1 MLHAMLRASSR
12 ALVLLVMAVVPTG
25 HTAAQTASSADGLWS
40 AIDEAQVAR
49 SAEPRRLVPQR
60 YRTQQLDRTRLA
72 DLLKAAPLEAQTA
85 AAESSLELS
94 LPTPEGDY
102 ARFRIVE
109 SPIMEAALAAKFP
122 EIRTYLGQG
131 IDDPTA
137 TLRFDVSPQGF
148 RAQVIGWRGSYY
160 VDPYQPKDLDTYV
173 VYAKLDAPDDGERPR
188 CGVTGEA
195 LPKQLPN
202 FQQRGVTPKISS
214 GTVRRTYRL
223 AMAATGEYTAFHGGT
238 VADALAAIV
247 TTMNRVNGVYE
258 RELSVRMLLVA
269 NNDQIIYTNGAT
281 DPYTNNSGST
291 MLGENAANLNTVIG
305 SANFDIGHVVSTGGG
320 GVASLGS
327 VCSAANKARGV
338 TGSGSPVGDPFDV
351 DYVAHEMGHQFAGN
365 HTFNG
370 SGGSCSGGNRNGN
383 TAYEPG
389 SGITIQAYAGI
400 CGADNLQPNSD
411 DYFHRVSLNEMLAF
425 TTTGGGANCGTTNAT
440 GNTPPAV
447 STPAA
452 WTIPSRTPFELT
464 AIGSDDNSDTLTYL
478 WEQFD
483 RGTSANTA
491 GSIVDAGQGPLFR
504 SFAPTL
510 STSRVFPSWRWIL
523 NSANV
528 APATAPLPGTS
539 SPSWLT
545 AEVLPSISR
554 TLNFRVT
561 ARDNRAGG
569 GGTNEASTAVTVVA
583 AAGPF
588 AVTAPNTAVSWAAG
602 SAQTVTWNVAGT
614 TANGINT
621 ANVRITL
628 SLDGGLS
635 WPIELAASTAND
647 GSEELTLPANLP
659 ASTQAR
665 VRVQA
670 VGNIFF
676 DVSDANF
683 SLTAA
688 GNTPPSV
695 SVTGPLSTRQGS
707 PAATANV
714 ATVSDA
720 QQSAGSLGVAISGA
734 PPGLSVSVANT
745 GGTISLTAAASCAL
759 VAPGGNRAYPLQLSV
774 SDSGGASTTAEVV
787 VNVSRNLVPSLGTYA
802 NQTLTRGASQTV
814 APSAAV
820 ADANGNLSGVSVS
833 PTTLAGGGSV
843 SVAGNGTVTLNV
855 GASTPFGSYPIT
867 VEAVDTCGAI
877 ERRSFTL
884 TVATAQPTLEV
895 ASTSLPTGNGIV
907 EPNECNQF
915 NVSLRNIGASSATAV
930 SATLATT
937 TPGVTI
943 AQGST
948 TFADIAGNGS
958 TQTSQTPFQIST
970 ASGLT
975 CFGNIDL
982 QLTVNYS
989 GGGGPFSSTIQL
1001 PVGQPASP
1009 NYAFTPSSGA
1019 TLPGGGTL
1027 VAGTQVDDA
1036 VVNLTVPAGFAFGVY
1051 GQSFS
1056 GGETLRVST
1065 NGNLQL
1071 VASAGSA
1078 GWSNTALPSAGSAD
1092 SGAGAFPA
1100 SNAVLMP
1107 YWDDLDLRTA
1117 GSPGAGVYQQ
1127 VLGTAPNRR
1136 WLIEWRG
1143 KHVED
1148 TAVAQTLNFA
1158 IEFVE
1163 GSQEFSYLYA
1173 QTGSVNANG
1182 VSASVGVQA
1191 ATTGSQFTQVSTAQ
1205 GGITPGLRLTAAR
1218 PAAICSQGSGG
1229 CSALG
1234 AVVLI
1239 ESGGSTTATEGGAGD
1254 TYTVSLSAAPSG
1266 TVSFTASPDA
1276 QVQVS
1281 PGSLQF
1287 DALNWNLP
1295 QTIAVSAVNDSV
1307 VEGTHS
1313 GVITHAVSG
1322 GGYSG
1327 VSVPPITVALTDND
1341 VATLSTQGVA
1351 AAEGDSG
1358 TTPMNFTL
1366 QLSGQ
1371 VAGGFSVSYATRA
1384 GTATAGTDFVA
1395 ATGSVSFDASLNPSR
1410 TVTVQLQGDTAA
1422 EADETL
1428 FLDLVS
1434 STPGVVLSPASPQG
1448 SIVNDDFSADL
1459 GLRLSRLPGV
1469 VSAGAAITY
1478 VVDVENASALLAVP
1492 QASLGF
1498 APAAQL
1504 QGLSWT
1510 CTAPAGSSCSAASG
1524 SGALPT
1530 VALGVN
1536 GSARLQI
1543 TATVAAGTALG
1554 TRFASTASVSPAAP
1568 FTDPVPGNNS
1578 GSLQSTVGIDDVFA
1592 NGFE

>member
-1 MLHAMLRASSR
+1 MLHTILRAPLA
-12 ALVLLVMAVVPTG
+12 ALALLLMIAPAG
-25 HTAAQTASSADGLWS
+25 AAFAQATAASADGLWS
-40 AIDEAQVAR
+40 AIDVAQVAR

-60 YRTQQLDRTRLA
+60 YRTQQLDRARLA
-72 DLLKAAPLEAQTA
+72 DLLKAAPLEAQTP

-160 VDPYQPKDLDTYV
+160 VDPYQPRDLDTYV
-173 VYAKLDAPDDGERPR
+173 VYSKADAPDDGERLR
-188 CGVTGEA
+188 CSVTGQE
-195 LPKQLPN
+195 LPKDLPN

-223 AMAATGEYTAFHGGT
+223 AIAATGEYTAFHGGT
-238 VADALAAIV
+238 VADGLAAIV

-269 NNDQIIYTNGAT
+269 NNDLIIFTNGAT
-281 DPYTNNSGST
+281 DPYTNDDGEN
-291 MLGENAANLNTVIG
+291 MLGENQATLTSLIGGANY
-305 SANFDIGHVVSTGGG
+305 DIGHVVSTGGG
-320 GVASLGS
+320 GIAALGS
-327 VCSAANKARGV
+327 VCSASRKAQGV

-351 DYVAHEMGHQFAGN
+351 DYVAHEMGHQFAGE
-365 HTFNG
+365 HSFNG
-370 SGGSCSGGNRNGN
+370 SGGGCGGNRSGAA
-383 TAYEPG
+383 AYEPG

-400 CGADNLQPNSD
+400 CAADNLQPNSD
-411 DYFHRVSLNEMLAF
+411 DYFHRVSLDEMLAF
-425 TTTGGGANCGTTNAT
+425 VTTGGGASCGTTNAT
-440 GNTPPAV
+440 GNTPPTVNA
-447 STPAA
+447 TATF
-452 WTIPSRTPFELT
+452 TIPARTPFELSAT
-464 AIGSDDNSDTLTYL
+464 GSDTNGDSLTWV

-483 RGTSANTA
+483 LGTTANTA

-510 STSRVFPSWRWIL
+510 SNSRVFPSWRWIL

-528 APATAPLPGTS
+528 APATAPLQGSS
-539 SPSWLT
+539 SPNWLT
-545 AEVLPSISR
+545 AEVLPSTNR

-569 GGTNEASTAVTVVA
+569 GGTNEAATALTVVA

-588 AVTAPNTAVSWAAG
+588 RVTAPNTAVSWAAG
-602 SAQTVTWNVAGT
+602 SAQTISWDVAGT
-614 TANGINT
+614 TANGINA

-628 SLDGGLS
+628 SLDGGLT
-635 WPIELAASTAND
+635 WPVELAASTAND
-647 GSEELTLPANLP
+647 GSESLTIPANAP

-670 VGNIFF
+670 VGNVFF
-676 DVSDANF
+676 DVSDVNF
-683 SLTAA
+683 SLTSA
-688 GNTPPSV
+688 GNTPPTV
-695 SVTGPLSTRQGS
+695 SVTGTLSTRQGS
-707 PAATANV
+707 PAATGNV

-720 QQSAGSLGVAISGA
+720 QQSAASLGVAISGA
-734 PPGLSVSVANT
+734 PPGLAVSAVNT
-745 GGTISLTAAASCAL
+745 GGTISLSATASCQL
-759 VAPGGNRAYPLQLSV
+759 VAPGGNRAYPLRLSV
-774 SDSGGASTTAEVV
+774 TDSGGATATAEVV

-802 NQTLTRGASQTV
+802 NQTLIRGASQTL

-867 VEAVDTCGAI
+867 VEAADSCGAI

-895 ASTSLPTGNGIV
+895 ASTSLPTGNGLV

-948 TFADIAGNGS
+948 TFADIAGNS
-958 TQTSQTPFQIST
+958 SIQTSQTPFQIST
-970 ASGLT
+970 SAGLT

-1036 VVNLTVPAGFAFGVY
+1036 VVNLSVPAGFAFSVY
-1051 GQSFS
+1051 GQSYT

-1071 VASAGSA
+1071 VASGGSS
-1078 GWSNTALPSAGSAD
+1078 GWTNTALPSAGNGD
-1092 SGAGAFPA
+1092 SGAGAFPTA
-1100 SNAVLMP
+1100 AAVLLP

-1117 GSPGAGVYQQ
+1117 GFAGAGVYQQ

-1143 KHVED
+1143 QHVDD
-1148 TAVAQTLNFA
+1148 TGTAQTVNFA

-1173 QTGSVNANG
+1173 LTGTANANG
-1182 VSASVGVQA
+1182 VSATVGVQA

-1229 CSALG
+1229 CGPQVS
-1234 AVVLI
+1234 VVLI
-1239 ESGGSTTATEGGAGD
+1239 ESGGSTNVTEGGAND
-1254 TYTVSLSAAPSG
+1254 TYSVSLSAAPSG

-1276 QVQVS
+1276 QLQIS
-1281 PGSLQF
+1281 PSSLQF
-1287 DALNWNLP
+1287 DALNWNMA
-1295 QTIAVSAVNDSV
+1295 QTITVSAVNDSV

-1313 GVITHAVSG
+1313 GVITQAVSG

-1327 VSVPPITVALTDND
+1327 VSVPPITVAITDND

-1351 AAEGDSG
+1351 VAEGDSG

-1366 QLSGQ
+1366 QLNGQ

-1395 ATGSVSFDASLNPSR
+1395 ATGSVSFDGSANPSR
-1410 TVTVQLQGDTAA
+1410 TVTVQLQGDSVA

-1434 STPGVVLSPASPQG
+1434 STPGVVLTPASPQG

-1459 GLRLSRLPGV
+1459 RLRLSRLPGV

-1478 VVDVENASALLAVP
+1478 VVDVDNASTLLAVP
-1492 QASLGF
+1492 QASLSF

-1554 TRFASTASVSPAAP
+1554 TRFASTASVSPVAP